1 MLDYGFE
8 KQFLSD
14 NVRLVCG
21 VDEAGRGPLAG
32 PVFAAA
38 CILPEGFVPEGLDD
52 SKKLTEKKREALY
65 EKITESAVAY
75 AIASASVE
83 EIEEMNILNAALL
96 AMRRAIEA
104 LAPAAD
110 FALID
115 GNVCRDFP
123 LPAKAIVGGDALVP
137 SIAAASILAKVA
149 RDRVC
154 YELDREYP
162 EYGFAKHKGYGT
174 KLHKE
179 ALIAHGPSP
188 VHRPTFVSSF
198 LYGKKK

>member
-1 MLDYGFE
+1 MLDHSYE
-8 KQFLSD
+8 RQFLSES
-14 NVRLVCG
+14 VRLICG

-38 CILPEGFVPEGLDD
+38 CILPEGFVPEGLND
-52 SKKLTEKKREALY
+52 SKKLTEKKREALF
-65 EKITESAVAY
+65 EVITQNAVAY

-83 EIEEMNILNAALL
+83 EIEEFNILNAALL
-96 AMRRAIEA
+96 AMRRAIDA
-104 LAPAAD
+104 LDPKPD
-110 FALID
+110 LALID
-115 GNVCRDFP
+115 GNISRGFS
-123 LPAKAIVGGDALVP
+123 LPAHAVVGGDAIAP
-137 SIAAASILAKVA
+137 SIAAASVLAKVA